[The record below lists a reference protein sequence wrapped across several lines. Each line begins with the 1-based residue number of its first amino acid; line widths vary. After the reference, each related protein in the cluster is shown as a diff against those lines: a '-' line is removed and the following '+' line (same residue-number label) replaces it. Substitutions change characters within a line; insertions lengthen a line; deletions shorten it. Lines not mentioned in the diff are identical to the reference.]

1 MTGRSEGIEKVSPS
15 AKEGHL
21 TGRTRVETD
30 VAIVGAGPAGL
41 AAALAVRAAGVT
53 RVTVLDRERDAG
65 GIPRHSHHTG
75 YGLRDLHRVLSGPDY
90 ARHYVRRVR
99 AAGVELRTGTMVT
112 GWSRDGGLELTG
124 PGGLRV
130 VHASAV
136 LLATGARERPRAARL
151 VPGDRAQGVYTTG
164 ELQQAVH
171 LHGRPIGSRAVVV
184 GAEHVSFSAM
194 MTLRHAGVTVVA
206 LVTEAD
212 RHESYAAFH
221 VGARA
226 LYGTRVLARTTV
238 AEVRGRGRV
247 SEVVLDRDG
256 RREVLPCDTVVF
268 TGDWIPDHE
277 LARTRGVE
285 LTRRTRAPSVDATG
299 ETTVPFVY
307 AAGNLCHPVETADVA
322 ALGGRRVGEAV
333 ARRVLRS
340 EDDARTAGVR
350 IEADDALA
358 WVFPERLRSTA
369 DLPPR
374 GGLALRSRISAPLPR
389 ITVAQGDRTLWQRRI
404 PRLVAGRTTLL
415 HCSWLSRLDPDGPP
429 VHIGVG

>member
-1 MTGRSEGIEKVSPS
+1 M
-15 AKEGHL
+15 

-41 AAALAVRAAGVT
+41 AAALALRAAGVG

-90 ARHYVRRVR
+90 ARHYVRRAR
-99 AAGVELRTGTMVT
+99 AAGVELRTGVMVT

-164 ELQQAVH
+164 ELQQAVYV
-171 LHGRPIGSRAVVV
+171 HGRPIGSRALVV

-221 VGARA
+221 LGART
-226 LYGTRVLARTTV
+226 LFGTRVLTRTTV
-238 AEVRGRGRV
+238 AGIRGRGRV
-247 SEVVLDRDG
+247 SEVLLDRDG
-256 RREVLPCDTVVF
+256 RRSVIPCDTVVF

-277 LARTRGVE
+277 LARTRGAE
-285 LTRRTRAPSVDATG
+285 FTGWTRAPSVDATG
-299 ETTVPFVY
+299 ETTVAGVF

-322 ALGGRRVGEAV
+322 ALGGRHVGEAV
-333 ARRVLRS
+333 ARRLRRS
-340 EDDARTAGVR
+340 VDEAREAGVR
-350 IEADDALA
+350 IEVDDALA
-358 WVFPERLRSTA
+358 WAFPDRLRSTA

-374 GGLALRSRISAPLPR
+374 GRLSLRARISAPLPQ
-389 ITVAQGDRTLWQRRI
+389 ITVTQDDRTLWQHRV
-404 PRLVAGRTTLL
+404 PRLVAGRTTTLT
-415 HCSWLSRLDPDGPP
+415 CSWLPRLDLGGPP
-429 VHIGVG
+429 VRIRVSGPSAPSDARTAGPG